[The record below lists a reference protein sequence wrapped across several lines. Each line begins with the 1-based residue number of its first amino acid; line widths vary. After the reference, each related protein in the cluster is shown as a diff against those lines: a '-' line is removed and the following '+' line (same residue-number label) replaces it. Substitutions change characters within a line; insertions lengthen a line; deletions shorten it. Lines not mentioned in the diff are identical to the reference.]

1 MRYLLFL
8 LLGFSLCV
16 NAQVFKGTVYIRDNS
31 SLYLNSVYVTN
42 LNLQK
47 TVLADFNGRFSIPAK
62 SGDVIR
68 FTSIVSERKDVTI
81 SGNQLNTPY
90 NIIDLP
96 VAYTEIPEIVLNRFR
111 ATGNLKKDVL
121 ALNDTR
127 KAIKLK
133 ESIGLPEPK
142 GDGTPPEIPPVSFA
156 NGGLS
161 ISLESIYDIISGN
174 YKKKQRTLEYEK
186 MMLSIKEIRQ
196 YFGDAYF
203 EKLKIPKNLIDNYLT
218 FVYTSD
224 NLQNVIENK
233 KFEVISYSMERFLPI
248 YLKRVRNSHLM
259 EIIE

>member
-16 NAQVFKGTVYIRDNS
+16 NAQVFKGAVYIRDNS

-47 TVLADFNGRFSIPAK
+47 TVLADFNGKFSIQAK

-68 FTSIVSERKDVTI
+68 FTSIVSERKDMTVSET
-81 SGNQLNTPY
+81 QLNTPY

-96 VAYTEIPEIVLNRFR
+96 VAYTEIPEIVLNRFK

-133 ESIGLPEPK
+133 ERIGLPEPK
-142 GDGTPPEIPPVSFA
+142 GDGTSQEIPPVSFA

-196 YFGDAYF
+196 YFGDSYF
-203 EKLKIPKNLIDNYLT
+203 EKLNIPQNLIDNYLM

-224 NLQNVIENK
+224 NLQLVLGNN
-233 KFEVISYSMERFLPI
+233 KFEVIAHSMERFLPI
-248 YLKRVRNSHLM
+248 YLKRVKNSHLM
-259 EIIE
+259 DIL